1 MIQIDGLV
9 FSYGGRRI
17 YDCLSLE
24 LEDGAVYGLLGRNGA
39 GKTTLMRLVAGLLRC
54 GDGRITVD
62 GRVPSDRRPE
72 FLDNV
77 YFVPES
83 FNAPDMPVAEYAG
96 SYGMFYSN
104 YDRDAM
110 MDLLHAFEV
119 DPQARFRRLSSGQK
133 KKALIAFALSLNT
146 RLLLL
151 DEPGNGLD
159 IPSKLCLRRMIA
171 EYIRPDRIV
180 VLSTHQVR
188 DIDDI
193 VDHVTVI
200 DSGRLL
206 LNSSIE
212 GIAGKVTFEV
222 CGEAMKEALFSDR
235 TASGIINIVPRT
247 VTGGCTSGNGM
258 SEGGNTVLAGEDGS
272 AQHRTG
278 VDLEVLFN
286 ACIYGGGRLTEYFMS
301 HDTKGRR

>member
-9 FSYGGRRI
+9 FSYGGRRV

-24 LEDGAVYGLLGRNGA
+24 LKDGAVCGLLGRNGA
-39 GKTTLMRLVAGLLRC
+39 GKTTLMRLVAGLLKC

-62 GRVPSDRRPE
+62 GWVPFDRRPE

-83 FNAPDMPVAEYAG
+83 FNAPDMPVADYAG
-96 SYGMFYSN
+96 SYGTFYSN
-104 YDRDAM
+104 YDGDAM
-110 MDLLHAFEV
+110 MDYLHAFEV
-119 DPQARFRRLSSGQK
+119 DPRARFRKLSSGQK

-146 RLLLL
+146 KLLLL

-171 EYIRPDRIV
+171 EYIRPDRTV

-222 CGEAMKEALFSDR
+222 SGEVMPDALFSDR
-235 TASGIINIVPRT
+235 TASGIVNIVP
-247 VTGGCTSGNGM
+247 GILPGSCTSGDGM
-258 SEGGNTVLAGEDGS
+258 PGGGGAGTGGKEGS
-272 AQHRTG
+272 ASERKG

-286 ACIYGGGRLTEYFMS
+286 ACIYGRGRFSEYIMSQDTTE
-301 HDTKGRR
+301 RR